1 MPEHRVTVASPQR
14 DVGNVDSVYEVF
26 ADREKLGELRV
37 SRGGVDW
44 WPRGARNRGRLLS
57 WEQFAARMERD

>member
-1 MPEHRVTVASPQR
+1 MPEHRVTVVSPLR

-26 ADREKLGELRV
+26 ADGEKLGELRV

-44 WPRGARNRGRLLS
+44 WPRGTRNRGRLLS